1 MAKKAFSLLLLFF
14 LVAAAVESRAAD
26 VLVRK
31 VSGTVVAT
39 ETTAV
44 PNTIVVKTV
53 NYKGQD
59 LIIGA
64 AVANDTVIKKG
75 GMTISLW
82 DVADGDRV
90 EIVYERNKRVV
101 AKSITVK

>member
-1 MAKKAFSLLLLFF
+1 MANKAFSLLLSFF
-14 LVAAAVESRAAD
+14 LVAVAVESLAAD
-26 VLVRK
+26 VIVRK
-31 VSGTVVAT
+31 VPGTVVAT
-39 ETTAV
+39 ETTTV

-53 NYKGQD
+53 NHKGQD

-64 AVANDTVIKKG
+64 AVLNDTVITKG

-90 EIVYERNKRVV
+90 VIVYERNKRVV
-101 AKSITVK
+101 AKSITVR